1 MLVPKSGRDES
12 QDRAR
17 EGSTDE
23 GRGRRDVAH
32 AVGSVG
38 ERHVRAD
45 LAACVWAAWKEVSVG
60 VPTRQVWGPARRDQ
74 LLPYARSPNGG
85 QQHMVVEYRVI
96 VFG

>member
-12 QDRAR
+12 QDCAR

-60 VPTRQVWGPARRDQ
+60 VRHGRSGDLPDETSCCLTLGARTVGN
-74 LLPYARSPNGG
+74 ST
-85 QQHMVVEYRVI
+85 
-96 VFG
+96 